1 MFYIISPFHISITKY
16 GGVLFLYE
24 NLLSFYCFFLVTLPL
39 PRNHL
44 GQSPSA
50 EAIHHGQSPT
60 IWDSGLYL
68 GLSPMIADIH
78 RGQSPAL
85 KNIASNNLPVCSLL
99 QLYGLGLLLGQQLD
113 SAEGVLDP
121 EGEIF
126 VVLKSP
132 VDYAGTIRVRRVQ
145 QLPGKCL
152 AVDIKTSPKGSFE
165 RIFGTRGC
173 EHVREGARSTT

>member
-24 NLLSFYCFFLVTLPL
+24 NLFAFYCFFLVTLPL

-68 GLSPMIADIH
+68 GLSPMIAE
-78 RGQSPAL
+78 AL

-99 QLYGLGLLLGQQLD
+99 QLYGLGLPLGQQLV

-121 EGEIF
+121 EGEMF
-126 VVLKSP
+126 VVAESP

-145 QLPGKCL
+145 QLPSKCL
-152 AVDIKTSPKGSFE
+152 AVDINTSPKGSFE
-165 RIFGTRGC
+165 RILGTRGC
-173 EHVREGARSTT
+173 EHVREGAISTT